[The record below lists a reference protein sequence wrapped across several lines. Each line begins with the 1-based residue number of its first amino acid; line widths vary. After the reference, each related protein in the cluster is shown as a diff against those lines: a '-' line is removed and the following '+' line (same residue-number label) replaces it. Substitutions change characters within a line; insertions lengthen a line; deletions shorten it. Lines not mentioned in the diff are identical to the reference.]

1 MNLMQGLQ
9 EEISRNK
16 MLWNEYKKIPGGA
29 FGAAFILK
37 DIEDAEKVIAEGDT
51 IAMMSALKTLQEHN

>member
-1 MNLMQGLQ
+1 MDLIQGLL

-37 DIEDAEKVIAEGDT
+37 DIEDAEKAIAEGDV
-51 IAMMSALKTLQEHN
+51 IAMVSVLKALQEHN

>member
-16 MLWNEYKKIPGGA
+16 MLWNEYKKIPGGV

-37 DIEDAEKVIAEGDT
+37 DIEDAEKAIAEGDT
-51 IAMMSALKTLQEHN
+51 IAMINVLKVLQEHN